1 MMKWGGLCCEHQ
13 HAVYSHSIAHPIIP
27 GSARRSNHT
36 RRQTLGADDGRA
48 FGTNTLA
55 FGHAQLARAVVKR
68 IQRHFRT
75 DATRRS
81 VVEQSLVVGVFGEWG
96 SGKSSL
102 LHAVKQDFDA
112 QPDEAAPVV
121 TVFFNAWRYEKEPHL
136 IVPLLKVVEAAIK
149 RKAAESSQ
157 DASSPV
163 WTRLKGTLV
172 KGIKLFRSA
181 ALAFASTYEGTVTF
195 KPPGEKEYALKISP
209 KDAIEIFYASQDRN
223 TPSSETPDLA
233 HYAKLDEYD
242 TLYLEF
248 ERQLRELT
256 EGEPA
261 LNLLFFID
269 DLDRCLPEKAL
280 EMLEAIKLFFRRATL
295 RVCAGGGRR
304 SGGARRAAPLP

>member
-1 MMKWGGLCCEHQ
+1 MNTPASPK
-13 HAVYSHSIAHPIIP
+13 I
-27 GSARRSNHT
+27 
-36 RRQTLGADDGRA
+36 
-48 FGTNTLA
+48 TLA
-55 FGHAQLARAVVKR
+55 FGHAQLAKSVTKR
-68 IQRHFRT
+68 IRKHFT
-75 DATRRS
+75 PDTQHNHRS
-81 VVEQSLVVGVFGEWG
+81 PVEQSLVVGVFGEWG

-112 QPDEAAPVV
+112 NPDAAAPVV

-163 WTRLKGTLV
+163 WTRFKGTLV

-223 TPSSETPDLA
+223 TPSSETSDVA

-256 EGEPA
+256 DSDPA

-280 EMLEAIKLFFRRATL
+280 EMLEAIKL
-295 RVCAGGGRR
+295 
-304 SGGARRAAPLP
+304 